1 MIIGIGGL
9 SRAGK
14 TTLSKNLAEHL
25 GVESTHLFHQ
35 DDYVK
40 SESEVP
46 LINGRLDWDHPEAMD
61 YEGLIQ
67 AIKNVDSGNV
77 IVEGILVFFN
87 SELKNMFDKKI
98 LMEVEKSTF
107 LARKRVDNRWG
118 PEPEWFIE
126 HIWESYQ
133 QFGRPQDMNDY
144 ILIKENE
151 HFDLT
156 QICN

>member
-1 MIIGIGGL
+1 MIIGIGGM

-14 TTLSKNLAEHL
+14 TTFSKRLAQYL
-25 GVESTHLFHQ
+25 GSENTIIFHQ

-40 SESEVP
+40 PEDEVP
-46 LINGRLDWDHPEAMD
+46 YINERLDWDHPEAMD

-67 AIKNVDSGNV
+67 AIKNADSGNV

-87 SELKNMFDKKI
+87 SELRNMFDKKI

-107 LARKRVDNRWG
+107 LARKRVDKRWG

-126 HIWESYQ
+126 HIWQSYQ
-133 QFGRPQDMNDY
+133 QFGKPEDFKDY
-144 ILIKENE
+144 ILIKENDE
-151 HFDLT
+151 LDLKP
-156 QICN
+156 IFN